1 MAEVPRIIE
10 RKVMTTQNFAVLKNV
25 IINCNA
31 GLSFIQTAGQTAGN
45 SISGNKWVPVFL
57 LILILFPLQDVWAW
71 GRMGHGIVDEIAQ
84 TRLLPEVKTKI
95 RKNFNIKALSD
106 VANWADSVRKK
117 RAQGPW
123 HYCNIKESEWTYM
136 KNRDCPDGACV
147 VEKIRDFS
155 RILID
160 ELVSLKKRKEALM
173 YLIHFV
179 GDVHQPLHLGN
190 ARDRG
195 GNDIRVSFK
204 GKSTDLHALWDRKLI
219 YLAGKSL
226 VQYARG
232 LSLRTTS
239 SESKKWKSSGVTEWA
254 NESRAL
260 ALNHAY
266 MLDPARK
273 MRLSKKYIERSREI
287 IELRLSQAGVRLAGL
302 LNRLLSESRSAA
314 TGKENLP

>member
-1 MAEVPRIIE
+1 
-10 RKVMTTQNFAVLKNV
+10 MTTQNLAVLKNV
-25 IINCNA
+25 IINCNR
-31 GLSFIQTAGQTAGN
+31 GLSFNETAGPTDDN
-45 SISGNKWVPVFL
+45 SIFGNKWVPVFL
-57 LILILFPLQDVWAW
+57 LILIIFPLQDIWAW
-71 GRMGHGIVDEIAQ
+71 GRMGHRIVDEIAQ

-95 RKNFNIKALSD
+95 WKNFNIKKLSD

-117 RAQGPW
+117 RSQGPW
-123 HYCNIKESEWTYM
+123 HYCNIKASEWIYV
-136 KNRDCPDGACV
+136 KDRDCPDGACV

-155 RILID
+155 RALID
-160 ELVSLKKRKEALM
+160 EALSLKIRKEALM

-190 ARDRG
+190 ALDRG
-195 GNDIRVSFK
+195 GNNIRVIFK
-204 GKSTDLHALWDRKLI
+204 GKSTDLHALWDGKLI

-239 SESKKWKSSGVTEWA
+239 SESKKWNSSEVTEWA

-273 MRLSKKYIERSREI
+273 TRLSKNYIEKSRGI
-287 IELRLSQAGVRLAGL
+287 IELRLSKAGVRLAGL
-302 LNRLLSESRSAA
+302 LNRLLSENRSAV

>member
-1 MAEVPRIIE
+1 M
-10 RKVMTTQNFAVLKNV
+10 LKRPD
-25 IINCNA
+25 
-31 GLSFIQTAGQTAGN
+31 GN
-45 SISGNKWVPVFL
+45 SISGNKWIPVFL

-71 GRMGHGIVDEIAQ
+71 GRVGHRIVAEIAQ

-95 RKNFNIKALSD
+95 RKNFNIKKLSD

-117 RAQGPW
+117 RSQGLW
-123 HYCNIKESEWTYM
+123 HYCNIKASEWTYV
-136 KNRDCPDGACV
+136 KSRDCPDGKCV
-147 VEKIRDFS
+147 VEKVGDFS
-155 RILID
+155 RALMD
-160 ELVSLKKRKEALM
+160 EALSLQKRKEALM

-195 GNDIRVSFK
+195 GNNIRVRFR
-204 GKSTDLHALWDRKLI
+204 GKSTNLHALWDGKLI

-226 VQYARG
+226 VQYATG
-232 LSLRTTS
+232 LSLRTTPSESEKWNS
-239 SESKKWKSSGVTEWA
+239 SEVTEWA

-273 MRLSKKYIERSREI
+273 RRLSKNYIETSREI

-302 LNRLLSESRSAA
+302 LNRLLSENRSTA

>member
-1 MAEVPRIIE
+1 
-10 RKVMTTQNFAVLKNV
+10 MTTQNLAVFKNV
-25 IINCNA
+25 MINCNA
-31 GLSFIQTAGQTAGN
+31 NLSFIQMLKRPEGN
-45 SISGNKWVPVFL
+45 SISEKKWVPVFL

-71 GRMGHGIVDEIAQ
+71 GRMGHRIVDEIAQ

-95 RKNFNIKALSD
+95 RKNFNIKKLSD

-117 RAQGPW
+117 RSQGPW
-123 HYCNIKESEWTYM
+123 HYCNIKESEWTYV
-136 KNRDCPDGACV
+136 KNRDCPDGECV
-147 VEKIRDFS
+147 VEKIMDFS
-155 RILID
+155 SALMD
-160 ELVSLKKRKEALM
+160 EALSLQKRKEALM

-190 ARDRG
+190 ALDRG
-195 GNDIRVSFK
+195 GNNIRVRFK
-204 GKSTDLHALWDRKLI
+204 GKSTDLHALWDGKLI
-219 YLAGKSL
+219 HLAGESL
-226 VQYARG
+226 IQYARG

-239 SESKKWKSSGVTEWA
+239 SESKKWNSSEVAEWA

-273 MRLSKKYIERSREI
+273 TRLSKNYIETSREI

-302 LNRLLSESRSAA
+302 LNRLLSENRSAA